1 MDGALAWLA
10 AQDPWEGAAVLLAL
24 AYLLLARR
32 EHLWCW
38 YAAFA
43 STLIYLVLFWRV
55 GLLMES
61 ALQVYYLL
69 MAVYGWWEWRGGARR
84 AHPLPITSLPPGW
97 HLRALAAVCVATAV
111 SGFLLHR
118 YTSAAWP
125 WADSFVTWGSL
136 LATWMVARKVLENW
150 LWWLLI
156 DSLSLAL
163 YLERGLYLTA
173 ALFAAYLVIVVSG
186 YLEWRRH
193 FREQPAA
200 TPAASAC

>member
-1 MDGALAWLA
+1 VQAALAWLL
-10 AQDPWEGAAVLLAL
+10 AQDPWEGAAVLLGL

-32 EHLWCW
+32 ESLWCW

-43 STLIYLVLFWRV
+43 SSLIYLVLFRRV

-61 ALQVYYLL
+61 ALQVYYLA
-69 MAVYGWWEWRGGARR
+69 MAVYGWWEWRGGARHAR
-84 AHPLPITSLPPGW
+84 PLPISRRPPGW
-97 HLRALAAVCVATAV
+97 HLAALCAVCAASAV
-111 SGFLLHR
+111 SGALLQR
-118 YTSAAWP
+118 YTQAAWP

-156 DSLSLAL
+156 DSLALAL

-186 YLEWRRH
+186 YLEWRRLLS
-193 FREQPAA
+193 EQLAA
-200 TPAASAC
+200 TPAARPD

>member
-1 MDGALAWLA
+1 MDTLTGWIA

-32 EHLWCW
+32 ENLWCW

-55 GLLMES
+55 GLMMES
-61 ALQVYYLL
+61 GLQIYYLA
-69 MAVYGWWEWRGGARR
+69 MAVYGWWEWRGGAKRD
-84 AHPLPITSLPPGW
+84 HPVPISSLPARW
-97 HLRALAAVCVATAV
+97 HLRALVVVCVVTAI
-111 SGFLLHR
+111 SGMLLQR
-118 YTSAAWP
+118 FTAAAWP

-136 LATWMVARKVLENW
+136 LATWMVARKILENW

-193 FREQPAA
+193 YREQSAA
-200 TPAASAC
+200 TASARTG